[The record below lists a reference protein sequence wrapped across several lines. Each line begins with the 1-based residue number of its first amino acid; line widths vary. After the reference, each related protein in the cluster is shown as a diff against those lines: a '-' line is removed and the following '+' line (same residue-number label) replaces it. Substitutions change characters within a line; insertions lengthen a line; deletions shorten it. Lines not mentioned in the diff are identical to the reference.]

1 MRYERTAASNRFHSS
16 TLPAGA
22 RAAAIVMLALG
33 ALAPMSAV
41 TPARAQQFGLE
52 SAIIDSTT
60 GRTLGGSRETGD
72 LSAFFTV
79 QKKIVRELLR
89 RLNIALEDLPAEVR
103 ESLERVH
110 TTNFEAFKLFSEA
123 LDAQDQGR
131 FAEAKALFEK
141 ALELDPQFA
150 LAGELAAA
158 MPSINAVGPAQ
169 LQSAIAVVAQTAVAS
184 GKDLAPVD
192 LAGAIAA
199 LQAGRQVYELPAG
212 LSDPSMP
219 KLDLNTD
226 FTSNPAGSGSGF
238 GDWQVV
244 GMSYS
249 LEQDESFASIATT
262 NEYPAQQVV
271 TTATGALV
279 SVGSPTGL
287 FASQGQADNFD
298 FGTRSLSDGSKVTWG
313 KWNRSESGTF
323 TLTSAGMPLDD
334 VGPEFHYMVGQ
345 ATRSMP
351 TVGVV
356 TFVPGGGFLDAVSGS
371 IGVDFGQRT
380 VSINNLGFTVN
391 DMSFSGLQG
400 IASYAPTSASG
411 FFSGNYSAGSCVGCP
426 AFSPNASSFTGNF
439 LGQDASGL
447 MFSTIL
453 QTGDGSASGLH
464 LFTRP

>member
-1 MRYERTAASNRFHSS
+1 MRTQRSAIPNQARTDVPSAHRRSAAVA
-16 TLPAGA
+16 L
-22 RAAAIVMLALG
+22 LALG
-33 ALAPMSAV
+33 TVWSMSAV

-158 MPSINAVGPAQ
+158 MPGINAVGPAQ

-212 LSDPSMP
+212 FSDPSMT

-244 GMSYS
+244 GMSYT
-249 LEQDESFASIATT
+249 LETDPPTSIATT

-271 TTATGALV
+271 TTAAGALV
-279 SVGSPTGL
+279 SAGSASGL
-287 FASQGQADNFD
+287 LASQGNADNFD
-298 FGTRSLSDGSKVTWG
+298 LGMLSLNDGSKVTWG
-313 KWNRSESGTF
+313 KWNSSEFGTF
-323 TLTSAGMPLDD
+323 AVTSAGVPLANI
-334 VGPEFHYMVGQ
+334 GPEFHYMVGQ

-351 TVGVV
+351 TTGVV

-371 IGVDFGQRT
+371 IGVNFGQRT

-391 DMSFSGLQG
+391 DISFSGLQG
-400 IASYAPTSASG
+400 VASYAPTSASG
-411 FFSGNYSAGSCVGCP
+411 FFSGNYSAGSCVGCQ

-453 QTGDGSASGLH
+453 QTGDGTASGLH

>member
-1 MRYERTAASNRFHSS
+1 MRYERTAASNKIHSS
-16 TLPAGA
+16 TLPVGA

-33 ALAPMSAV
+33 ALAPMLAAA
-41 TPARAQQFGLE
+41 PARAQQFGLE
-52 SAIIDSTT
+52 SAIIDSAT
-60 GRTLGGSRETGD
+60 GRTLGGTRETGD

-79 QKKIVRELLR
+79 QKKIVSELLR
-89 RLNIALEDLPAEVR
+89 RLNIALEDLPQEVR
-103 ESLERVH
+103 DSLERVH

-123 LDAQDQGR
+123 LDAQDEGR

-150 LAGELAAA
+150 LAGELASA

-199 LQAGRQVYELPAG
+199 LQAGRQVYELPG
-212 LSDPSMP
+212 GFSDQPSS
-219 KLDLNTD
+219 KLELDKEYTI
-226 FTSNPAGSGSGF
+226 NPPGSGSGF
-238 GDWQVV
+238 GEWQVV
-244 GMSYS
+244 GMSYT
-249 LEQDESFASIATT
+249 LEGNPPTSIATT

-271 TTATGALV
+271 TTAGGALV
-279 SVGSPTGL
+279 SAGEPSGL
-287 FASQGQADNFD
+287 LASQGNADNFD
-298 FGTRSLSDGSKVTWG
+298 VGAKSLADGSMVHWG
-313 KWNRSESGTF
+313 KWNSSQLGTF
-323 TLTSAGMPLDD
+323 TLTSAGMPIAN

-351 TVGVV
+351 LAGVV
-356 TFVPGGGFLDAVSGS
+356 TFVPGGGFLGDVNGT
-371 IGVDFGQRT
+371 IGVDFGQRII
-380 VSINNLGFTVN
+380 SINNLGFAAN
-391 DMSFSGLQG
+391 DFSFSGLQG
-400 IASYAPTSASG
+400 TATYAPTSASG
-411 FFSGNYSAGSCVGCP
+411 FFSGNYSAGSCVGCE

-453 QTGDGSASGLH
+453 QTGDGTASGLH